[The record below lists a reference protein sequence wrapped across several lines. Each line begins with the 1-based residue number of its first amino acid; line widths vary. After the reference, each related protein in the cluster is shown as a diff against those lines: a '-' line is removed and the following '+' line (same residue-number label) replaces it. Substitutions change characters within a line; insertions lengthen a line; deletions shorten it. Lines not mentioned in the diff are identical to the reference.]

1 MRPTVFISVPRLYNR
16 IVEGVKA
23 KFDKEEGLKKWI
35 IDKGVNSKLAELH
48 STGQYTNIF
57 YDKVLFS
64 KIRETFGG
72 RIRVLASGSAPL
84 SPEVHEFMMAIM
96 CCPLIEGYGST
107 ESSAGIMY
115 SSCSDPHH
123 GQFAELTNTVEI
135 KLNDIPEMN
144 YTSTDLN
151 SEGKQSPRG
160 ELWIR
165 GPQIFLGYYKQDE
178 KTKETLT
185 EDGWLKT
192 GDVVQIQPGSN
203 AIKIIDR
210 KKNIFK
216 LQQGE
221 YIAPE
226 KIEQIYC
233 KQGLLS

>member
-1 MRPTVFISVPRLYNR
+1 M
-16 IVEGVKA
+16 
-23 KFDKEEGLKKWI
+23 
-35 IDKGVNSKLAELH
+35 
-48 STGQYTNIF
+48 
-57 YDKVLFS
+57 
-64 KIRETFGG
+64 
-72 RIRVLASGSAPL
+72 
-84 SPEVHEFMMAIM
+84 
-96 CCPLIEGYGST
+96 
-107 ESSAGIMY
+107 
-115 SSCSDPHH
+115 
-123 GQFAELTNTVEI
+123 EI